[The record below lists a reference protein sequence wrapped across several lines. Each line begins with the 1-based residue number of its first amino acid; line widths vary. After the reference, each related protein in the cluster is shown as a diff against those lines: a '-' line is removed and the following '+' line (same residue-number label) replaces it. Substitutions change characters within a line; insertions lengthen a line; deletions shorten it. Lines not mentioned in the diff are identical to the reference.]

1 MENIKQ
7 FFKNPMYVGVIT
19 LVAGAVI
26 GLVGLGWGLWPVQ
39 WTDAA
44 PMDLHTDYQRDYL
57 CMTIDSYI
65 RNQDE
70 RLMLIRWEGLG
81 EEAGAI
87 LDTLTPAV
95 CRFETSTEIDAFKEV
110 MAVPIASAPVVADES
125 VESEGDVPAEESVAS
140 EEIILE
146 EAVDPTGEAFVVMEP
161 PAQEDVK
168 TVFILPLAILILAT
182 LIVGGILVF
191 LMIKRSKGGAPINFK
206 APKIVLPKMGRMGK
220 KMDAAPAAPPA
231 EKRPMSSAPIAQ
243 FMTTYRQGDDLYDD
257 SFSVDSDTG
266 EFLGECGVGIA
277 ETIGVGEPKKVTALE
292 VWLFD
297 KNDIQTITKV
307 MMSEHASND
316 PSIRQR
322 LQSKGEPIMV
332 EPGMKFLM
340 ETATLQ
346 LEAKVVDMVYARG
359 PLPENSYFSRLTLEV
374 SVWQK

>member
-1 MENIKQ
+1 MEKIKE
-7 FFKNPMYVGVIT
+7 FFKNPIYVGAVG
-19 LVAGAVI
+19 LVLGTVI
-26 GLVGLGWGLWPVQ
+26 GLVGLGWWLWPVE

-44 PMDLHTDYQRDYL
+44 PVSLHSDYKRDYL

-70 RLMLIRWEGLG
+70 TLMLIRWEGLG
-81 EEAGAI
+81 ADANAL
-87 LDTLTPAV
+87 LDSLTPAA
-95 CRFETSTEIDAFKEV
+95 CRFESSTEIDAFKEV
-110 MAVPIASAPVVADES
+110 MALPNDGAVA
-125 VESEGDVPAEESVAS
+125 GDMA
-140 EEIILE
+140 LE
-146 EAVDPTGEAFVVMEP
+146 EGASSVFETPAGEDFMILDAPT
-161 PAQEDVK
+161 QDDVQ
-168 TVFILPLAILILAT
+168 TISFLPLAILILLT

-191 LMIKRSKGGAPINFK
+191 LMIKRSKNGESIKVK
-206 APKIVLPKMGRMGK
+206 APKIVLPKMGK
-220 KMDAAPAAPPA
+220 KADAVSSSRPETKPAP
-231 EKRPMSSAPIAQ
+231 KSSIPLAQ

-257 SFSVDSDTG
+257 SFSIDSDTG

-297 KNDIQTITKV
+297 KNDIQTVTKV
-307 MMSEHASND
+307 MMSEHAAND
-316 PSIRQR
+316 PAIKQR
-322 LQSKGEPIMV
+322 LLSKGEPVMV

-346 LEAKVVDMVYARG
+346 MEAKVVDMVYARG